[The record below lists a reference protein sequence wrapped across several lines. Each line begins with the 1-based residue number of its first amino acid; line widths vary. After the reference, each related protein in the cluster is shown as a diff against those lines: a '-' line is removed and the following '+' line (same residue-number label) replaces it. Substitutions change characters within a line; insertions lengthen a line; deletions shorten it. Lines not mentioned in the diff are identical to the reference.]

1 MHQNNYYSTEK
12 LDEFL
17 ILAIHH
23 FLRWNRKE
31 KGEVNYLMFIYLLY
45 YNSGTVP
52 YHGNIQILHI
62 LWVVMRI
69 HSSSEIVLV

>member
-45 YNSGTVP
+45 
-52 YHGNIQILHI
+52 
-62 LWVVMRI
+62 
-69 HSSSEIVLV
+69 